1 MLLPC
6 IAAHSVLWLYF
17 AGRRASQQSRAALN
31 QASKGG
37 AMTVDSE
44 QSEQKA
50 IRPARQYRRA
60 DDDVLPFL
68 PYGLIPA
75 AGFLVL
81 LLFGWMILAP
91 NAIQDTARRTAQ
103 AALAEA
109 GEDWAA
115 VRASGQWITLHG
127 APPSP
132 EAAQR
137 AIDAVRRQSAATW
150 VGSARPVTRV
160 RTDFA
165 APRSVPAERANS
177 LNAATAPATPLEYLF
192 RLRNGALVLNGKVPS
207 GQTRAELMVEAEKL
221 KSPPHFVTIVNQ
233 LEVTGTAAPD
243 GFAAAAIRS
252 IKALA
257 LCEEGTSSFV
267 DMTFNFF
274 CEADD
279 RNVEQIRQLVSA
291 DLPYGSAGTINV
303 LPSQAAAECE
313 EELARLLDAARIEF
327 ASGSVVINV
336 ASGAVLDLAARA
348 AADCPGTL
356 RVEGHTDSTGN
367 AAINDELSQQ
377 RAEAVR
383 AALIERGVPADRL
396 VAAGYGSAH
405 PVGDNAT
412 EDGRARNRRIEL
424 RIVRHPE

>member
-1 MLLPC
+1 
-6 IAAHSVLWLYF
+6 
-17 AGRRASQQSRAALN
+17 
-31 QASKGG
+31 
-37 AMTVDSE
+37 
-44 QSEQKA
+44 
-50 IRPARQYRRA
+50 
-60 DDDVLPFL
+60 
-68 PYGLIPA
+68 
-75 AGFLVL
+75 
-81 LLFGWMILAP
+81 
-91 NAIQDTARRTAQ
+91 
-103 AALAEA
+103 
-109 GEDWAA
+109 
-115 VRASGQWITLHG
+115 
-127 APPSP
+127 
-132 EAAQR
+132 
-137 AIDAVRRQSAATW
+137 
-150 VGSARPVTRV
+150 
-160 RTDFA
+160 
-165 APRSVPAERANS
+165 
-177 LNAATAPATPLEYLF
+177 
-192 RLRNGALVLNGKVPS
+192 
-207 GQTRAELMVEAEKL
+207 
-221 KSPPHFVTIVNQ
+221 
-233 LEVTGTAAPD
+233 
-243 GFAAAAIRS
+243 
-252 IKALA
+252 
-257 LCEEGTSSFV
+257 
-267 DMTFNFF
+267 MTFNFF

-336 ASGAVLDLAARA
+336 ASGPVLDLAARA